1 MSPFIPA
8 LAVVILTGCSAV
20 QREPDVEKHPWS
32 DKTIVFSNDPKFP
45 DRILLNYSYA
55 CPASGGTAA
64 SCAAACRNPRKG
76 NIRFRDV
83 AGKKAVVE
91 GSRPSGH
98 LSGSGT
104 SFRPSLKTEGIDG
117 SLRMKFSEEDKY
129 ICYDLRESFRDV
141 KENKPPKHA
150 FFEKDIE
157 NISKMKGKTVW
168 AKGFYINTVK
178 TDYHKGRMINSHNTA
193 PLVITGLCPP
203 TPYHFFVEVEN
214 SKNQKGCIPL
224 DNRLDLE
231 AAFFIKNPI
240 DPGWDKETLDAVR
253 TGSFFIG
260 MPAGALEIS
269 WGKPREINRTFSREG
284 VHEQWIYGDWGPYI
298 YLDNGKVVSREK

>member
-1 MSPFIPA
+1 MRFSNIGILSA
-8 LAVVILTGCSAV
+8 VVVILTGCAAV
-20 QREPDVEKHPWS
+20 QRRQDAAKHPWS
-32 DKTIVFSNDPKFP
+32 GKKIVFSNDPGFP
-45 DRILLNYSYA
+45 DRILLNYSYD
-55 CPASGGTAA
+55 
-64 SCAAACRNPRKG
+64 CRGKIIAWTGAPG
-76 NIRFRDV
+76 PGAVRFRDV

-91 GSRPSGH
+91 
-98 LSGSGT
+98 
-104 SFRPSLKTEGIDG
+104 EIDG
-117 SLRMKFSEEDKY
+117 SLRMKFVEEEKY
-129 ICYDLRESFRDV
+129 ICYDLQESFRDV

-157 NISKMKGKTVW
+157 NIRKMKDKTVW

-178 TDYHKGRMINSHNTA
+178 PGYHKDKTINLYNTE
-193 PLVITGLCPP
+193 PFVITGLCPV

-214 SKNQKGCIPL
+214 SKKQKGCFPL

-231 AAFFIKNPI
+231 AAFFIENPI
-240 DPGWDKETLDAVR
+240 DPDWDKKTLDAVR

-260 MPAGALEIS
+260 MPGGALKIS
-269 WGKPREINRTFSREG
+269 WGEPRKINRTLSREG

>member
-1 MSPFIPA
+1 MNKCIWSAAI
-8 LAVVILTGCSAV
+8 VILAGCAAV

-32 DKTIVFSNDPKFP
+32 GKTIVFSNDPKFP
-45 DRILLNYSYA
+45 DRILPNFSYD
-55 CPASGGTAA
+55 
-64 SCAAACRNPRKG
+64 CRNPRKG

-83 AGKKAVVE
+83 AGKKALV
-91 GSRPSGH
+91 
-98 LSGSGT
+98 
-104 SFRPSLKTEGIDG
+104 EGIDG
-117 SLRMKFSEEDKY
+117 SLRMKFTQEDKY
-129 ICYDLRESFRDV
+129 ICYDLQESFRDV

-168 AKGFYINTVK
+168 AKGFYINIAR
-178 TDYHKGRMINSHNTA
+178 TDYHKGRIINSYNTA
-193 PLVITGLCPP
+193 PLVITGLCPV

-214 SKNQKGCIPL
+214 SKKQKGCVPL

-231 AAFFIKNPI
+231 TAFFIKNPI
-240 DPGWDKETLDAVR
+240 DPGWDKKTLDAVR

-260 MPAGALEIS
+260 MPAGALETS
-269 WGKPREINRTFSREG
+269 WGKPREINRTFSSEG

-298 YLDNGKVVSREK
+298 YLDNGKVVSRGK